1 VTGADQA
8 VSELRESLARRGDP
22 ALVTALQR
30 YFPDGVHA
38 LGVRNAEVVALA
50 NGWFA
55 DHPTSPQER
64 LDLAE
69 LLLQQAAY
77 HEEVLLGFA
86 LLHKVVRRNFDDTL
100 LDRCRAWL
108 ESVVSNWAQC
118 DDLCLKLIYP
128 FFLGHPD
135 LITTTQAW
143 LGSPSP
149 WARRAANVSVVKFVR
164 RKIGSQTYELPLDL
178 VFDNALRLIDDP
190 EPYVQKSVGWLLK
203 VTAQVHPLQVSDFL
217 HEHGAAMKRD
227 TLRDAIEKYE
237 PGVRMELLALGREGS
252 RRVRSRGSR
261 RRSARAG
268 R

>member
-1 VTGADQA
+1 VTTGGDA
-8 VSELRESLARRGDP
+8 VSSLREALAARGDP
-22 ALVTALQR
+22 AVVRALQR
-30 YFPDGVHA
+30 YFPGGIDA

-50 NGWFA
+50 DAWFA
-55 DHPTSPQER
+55 DHPASPEER

-69 LLLQQAAY
+69 LLLQQADH

-86 LLHKVVRRNFDDTL
+86 LLHKVVRRNFDGAL
-100 LDRCRAWL
+100 LDRCRSWL
-108 ESVVSNWAQC
+108 ENVVSNWAQC

-164 RKIGSQTYELPLDL
+164 RRIGGETYELPLEL
-178 VFDNALRLIDDP
+178 VFDNARRLIDDP

-203 VTAQVHPLQVSDFL
+203 AAAQVHPREVIEFL
-217 HEHGAAMKRD
+217 HEHGAAMRRD
-227 TLRDAIEKYE
+227 TLRAAIEKYE
-237 PGVRMELLALGREGS
+237 PNVRRELLAIGRF
-252 RRVRSRGSR
+252 
-261 RRSARAG
+261 AG
-268 R
+268 RS